1 MDVEKT
7 LRELYAEKKALDSTI
22 ASLERRLEAASRSTG
37 AKKRGRKSMSTTE
50 RSAVSERMRKYWA
63 SRRDEM
69 RQLDSQAA
77 KAVAS

>member
-7 LRELYAEKKALDSTI
+7 LRELYAEKKTLDSAI
-22 ASLERRLEAASRSTG
+22 ASLERRLEAASRPSD
-37 AKKRGRKSMSTTE
+37 AKRRGRKSMSATE

-63 SRRDEM
+63 ARRDEM
-69 RQLDSQAA
+69 RQLDSHAA